1 MPSWILLLVLAAL
14 LLALLLLKRGGQISA
29 EAAADS
35 LQKGALVIDVRSAGE
50 FAARHLPGA
59 LNIPL
64 DEVETATPRRV
75 QDKNQILLLHCQSGL
90 RSAAAQKKLTSLG
103 YARVYNL
110 GSYARAAQI
119 VGSR

>member
-14 LLALLLLKRGGQISA
+14 LLALFLLKRGGQISA

-64 DEVETATPRRV
+64 DEVETATPWRV

>member
-14 LLALLLLKRGGQISA
+14 LLALFLLKRGGQISA

-64 DEVETATPRRV
+64 DEVETATPRGV

-103 YARVYNL
+103 YACVYNL

>member
-1 MPSWILLLVLAAL
+1 MPSWILLLVLVAL

-64 DEVETATPRRV
+64 DEVETATPRGV

>member
-1 MPSWILLLVLAAL
+1 MPSWILLLVLVAL

>member
-14 LLALLLLKRGGQISA
+14 LLALFLLKRGGQISA